1 MAEALM
7 EATLATQNRAI
18 HVQNRKQA
26 KQTQEGEV
34 EPVARQVEEKNSER
48 PEAEASAVA
57 VRDAQSLELKKENKK
72 ELLKLYREMLLIRRF
87 EERAQVEYTKAKIGG
102 YCHLNLGEE
111 AAVVGGIAPLKA
123 GDYIYTSYREHG
135 HAIARGVEPKSVMA
149 ELFGKEAGVAHGRG
163 GSMHIFDYS
172 HRFMGGYGIVGGHL
186 PLATGAAFAI
196 KYEKAKDIV
205 FCMFGDGA
213 TNIGAFH
220 ESLNFAKVMKLPV
233 LWFLINNQYGMGTAV
248 DRASAVSEIYK
259 RACAYDMEAIRIDGN
274 DVLEVVQRTGEYVE
288 KVRKDSE
295 PRLIEA
301 VCYRFKGHS
310 VVDPDKYR
318 TDEEK
323 KKWLKSD
330 PVLHFQHELKEAKV
344 ASDED
349 FDKLEKDIE
358 REVDEVVK
366 FADESPNPSVDELYK
381 FLYSED
387 WEPARR

>member
-1 MAEALM
+1 
-7 EATLATQNRAI
+7 
-18 HVQNRKQA
+18 
-26 KQTQEGEV
+26 
-34 EPVARQVEEKNSER
+34 
-48 PEAEASAVA
+48 
-57 VRDAQSLELKKENKK
+57 
-72 ELLKLYREMLLIRRF
+72 
-87 EERAQVEYTKAKIGG
+87 
-102 YCHLNLGEE
+102 
-111 AAVVGGIAPLKA
+111 
-123 GDYIYTSYREHG
+123 
-135 HAIARGVEPKSVMA
+135 
-149 ELFGKEAGVAHGRG
+149 
-163 GSMHIFDYS
+163 
-172 HRFMGGYGIVGGHL
+172 
-186 PLATGAAFAI
+186 
-196 KYEKAKDIV
+196 
-205 FCMFGDGA
+205 
-213 TNIGAFH
+213 
-220 ESLNFAKVMKLPV
+220 
-233 LWFLINNQYGMGTAV
+233 MGTAV
-248 DRASAVSEIYK
+248 DRASAVPEIYK

-358 REVDEVVK
+358 REVEEVVK